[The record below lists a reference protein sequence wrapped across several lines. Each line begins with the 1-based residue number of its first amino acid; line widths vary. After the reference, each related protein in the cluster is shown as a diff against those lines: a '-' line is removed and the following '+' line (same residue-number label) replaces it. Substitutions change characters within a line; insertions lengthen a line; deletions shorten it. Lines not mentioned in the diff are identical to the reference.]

1 MSDPGRFH
9 IPTLFARGLAAG
21 GRQAELVPQARLSGP
36 IPWVIAIMVA
46 LMSIA
51 GAGGLA
57 LRNTASQAASELAGG
72 LTVQIVEARPEQR
85 AQQAEAALK
94 LLQQVRGI
102 SDAQI
107 VPQGELDA
115 LVEPWLG
122 ADSTA
127 ADGPQADGDVPIPAL
142 IDARLSGTLSAQRL
156 GELQQLLR
164 TVAPG
169 ARVDAQSSWLK
180 PVFGAIASLQLLAAA
195 LIVLLSGATGAAV
208 LLAARSALGANR
220 DTIEIVHLLGG
231 TDRQIARI
239 FQRAIALDAA
249 WGSVAGFAVGMAV
262 VVLLGREFASLQA
275 GIITGAAL
283 NLADWG
289 LLLLVP
295 IVAVAVAALTARLT
309 AMRTLQRML

>member
-9 IPTLFARGLAAG
+9 LPAFFARGLAAG

-72 LTVQIVEARPEQR
+72 VTVQIVEARPEQR
-85 AQQAEAALK
+85 ANQAAAALK

-102 SDAQI
+102 SDAQL
-107 VPQGELDA
+107 VPQDELDA

-122 ADSTA
+122 SDNAELDA
-127 ADGPQADGDVPIPAL
+127 DVPVPAL
-142 IDARLSGTLSAQRL
+142 IDARLSGALTAERL
-156 GELQQLLR
+156 GELQRVLR

-169 ARVDAQSSWLK
+169 ARVDAQSTWLR
-180 PVFGAIASLQLLAAA
+180 PVFGAIGSLQLLAAA

-231 TDRQIARI
+231 TDSQIARI

-249 WGSVAGFAVGMAV
+249 WGAVAGFAVGVAV
-262 VVLLGREFASLQA
+262 IVLLGREFASLQA

-283 NLADWG
+283 GLGDWG
-289 LLLLVP
+289 LLVLVP
-295 IVAVAVAALTARLT
+295 VVAVLVAALTARLT